1 MNANPSYDSVA
12 ALKAASQTVLTQQP
26 SEGLEKYQFYHLN
39 RLALDYEWL
48 CHSHAPGSRTLE
60 IGGYP
65 FFLTLALKTKG
76 FQITTV
82 DKPTDISSKLS
93 SSLGLEVVG
102 CDIEKDKLPFP
113 DNSFDIILL
122 NEVFEHLRIDLIFT
136 MQEIHRVLK
145 PGGKLW
151 LSTPN
156 LKSLKGIINFHVKSE
171 AWSVV
176 GEGLYAQY
184 KSLHEQGFMGHVRE
198 YTSHEVTG
206 FLKEVGFKPKE
217 VIYRGRFNHF
227 AARLAASAFPS
238 LKPYFSV
245 TASK

>member
-1 MNANPSYDSVA
+1 MNANPSADSVA
-12 ALKAASQTVLTQQP
+12 ALKAASQEVLTQQP
-26 SEGLEKYQFYHLN
+26 SEGLKKYQFYHLN

-48 CHSHAPGSRTLE
+48 CRSHSSNSKTLE

-65 FFLTLALKTKG
+65 FFLTLALKHRG

-93 SSLGLEVVG
+93 SALGLEVVG

-113 DNSFDIILL
+113 DNSFDVILL

-136 MQEIHRVLK
+136 MNEVHRVLK

-198 YTSHEVTG
+198 YTSKEVSG
-206 FLKEVGFKPKE
+206 FLANVGFKPGK
-217 VIYRGRFNHF
+217 VIYRGRYNN
-227 AARLAASAFPS
+227 APARWVAGAFPS

-245 TASK
+245 VASK

>member
-1 MNANPSYDSVA
+1 MA
-12 ALKAASQTVLTQQP
+12 ALQSASQTVLAQQP
-26 SEGLEKYQFYHLN
+26 SEALKKYQFFHLD

-48 CHSHAPGSRTLE
+48 CRSHAQGARALE

-65 FFLTLALKTKG
+65 FFLTLALKQKG
-76 FQITTV
+76 FRITTV
-82 DKPTDISSKLS
+82 DKPTDISNKLS

-113 DNSFDIILL
+113 DNSFDVILL

-136 MQEIHRVLK
+136 MNEVHRVLK
-145 PGGKLW
+145 PGGQLW

-156 LKSLKGIINFHVKSE
+156 LKSLKGIINFHFKSE

-198 YTSHEVTG
+198 YTSKEVTG
-206 FLKEVGFKPKE
+206 FLSHIGFKPGQ
-217 VIYRGRFNHF
+217 VIYRGRYNN
-227 AARLAASAFPS
+227 APARVMASAFPS

-245 TASK
+245 VASK